1 MEKFIIY
8 GGQKLFGKLEICPA
22 KNSFLPILAASLLSG
37 DEVILKNCPNFL
49 DIKNMIKILNFLN
62 IQTNFQ
68 SKKLHINAKNAQN
81 GFISHNLTKDIRASI
96 FMLGP
101 LVSKFGFAKIA
112 YPGGCDIGLRPI
124 DIHLKGLKELG
135 VKIVEKHGYILC
147 DGKNMKSA
155 NINLDYPSVGATENL
170 MMAAVLTKGTT
181 KITNSAKEPE
191 IVDLQNFLNVM
202 GAKISGAGTDTIT
215 IEGVKSLNGAV
226 YTPIPDRII
235 CGTVLIACAMCG
247 GRVTI
252 NNCIS
257 NHFLSLIHKLQ
268 KSGCKIDIK
277 NDKITIESSGKLNS
291 VGLIETLPYPGF
303 PTDLQAQMLAMQTIS
318 QGYTIIKENLFETR
332 FKFASELTKMGAN
345 IKVNGQTA
353 FVCGT
358 KKLQGADVY
367 ASDLRGGAALVLAGL
382 CAEGY
387 TTVHNIYHIDR
398 GYENLEIL
406 FSALGAKI
414 QRQSEE

>member
-8 GGQKLFGKLEICPA
+8 GGQKLFGEVEICPA

-37 DEVILKNCPNFL
+37 DKVVLKNCPNFL

-68 SKKLHINAKNAQN
+68 LKNLHINAKNAQN
-81 GFISHNLTKDIRASI
+81 AFISHSLTKDIRSSI

-101 LVSKFGFAKIA
+101 LVSKFGYAKIA

-147 DGKNMKSA
+147 DGKDMKGA

-215 IEGVKSLNGAV
+215 IEGVKSLGGAV

-247 GRVTI
+247 GKVTI
-252 NNCIS
+252 KNCILE
-257 NHFLSLIHKLQ
+257 HFISLAHKLQ
-268 KSGCKIDIK
+268 KSGCKLYIN
-277 NDKITIESSGKLNS
+277 NDKITLESSGKLKS

-318 QGYTIIKENLFETR
+318 EGYTIIKENLFETR
-332 FKFASELTKMGAN
+332 FKFASELKKMGAN

-398 GYENLEIL
+398 GYENLEKL

>member
-1 MEKFIIY
+1 
-8 GGQKLFGKLEICPA
+8 
-22 KNSFLPILAASLLSG
+22 
-37 DEVILKNCPNFL
+37 
-49 DIKNMIKILNFLN
+49 
-62 IQTNFQ
+62 
-68 SKKLHINAKNAQN
+68 
-81 GFISHNLTKDIRASI
+81 
-96 FMLGP
+96 MLGP
-101 LVSKFGFAKIA
+101 LVSKFGYAKIA

-147 DGKNMKSA
+147 DGKDMKGA

-215 IEGVKSLNGAV
+215 IEGVKSLGGAV

-247 GRVTI
+247 GKVTI
-252 NNCIS
+252 KNCILE
-257 NHFLSLIHKLQ
+257 HFVSLAHKLQ
-268 KSGCKIDIK
+268 KSGCKLYIN
-277 NDKITIESSGKLNS
+277 NDKITLESSGKLKS

-318 QGYTIIKENLFETR
+318 EGYTIIKENLFETR
-332 FKFASELTKMGAN
+332 FKFASELKKMGAN

-398 GYENLEIL
+398 GYENLEKL